1 MLEVLGE
8 PFAELSVDVSHLQ
21 GVGAI
26 SEVVYQMDIHVFAC
40 VYITVSSVGV
50 VAMLDVVFHVL
61 AEPHAG
67 KCGVE
72 ADACLTIDD
81 VDDATCLDGVGSRE
95 NVPID
100 DFRILCDFRNE
111 IEVEEFVGTRAVDVG
126 VKVDGEIVVGE
137 LFESNSDRLFCLR
150 LCDGF
155 HKRFFLKDTD

>member
-1 MLEVLGE
+1 MLEVFGE
-8 PFAELSVDVSHLQ
+8 SFAELCVDVSHLQ

-72 ADACLTIDD
+72 ADACLSVND
-81 VDDATCLDGVGSRE
+81 VDDTTRLDSVGCGE

-100 DFRILCDFRNE
+100 NFSVGGDLWD
-111 IEVEEFVGTRAVDVG
+111 EVEVKEFVSAAAIDVG

>member
-1 MLEVLGE
+1 
-8 PFAELSVDVSHLQ
+8 
-21 GVGAI
+21 
-26 SEVVYQMDIHVFAC
+26 
-40 VYITVSSVGV
+40 
-50 VAMLDVVFHVL
+50 MLDVVFHVL

-111 IEVEEFVGTRAVDVG
+111 IEVEEFVGSRAVDVG
-126 VKVDGEIVVGE
+126 VKVD
-137 LFESNSDRLFCLR
+137 
-150 LCDGF
+150 
-155 HKRFFLKDTD
+155 